1 MEVGLG
7 NGQGPD
13 LSGACGLE
21 HGGAR
26 VQRGTGRPHI
36 IDQDDRSAF
45 EPLPAPTGRKHW
57 REVEGALDVPAPRSC
72 IQRSLWCRGAHAPE
86 HVSHRHTNVP
96 RQLFSLVEA
105 SPCAPP
111 RMEWYR
117 YNHVSVLQQM
127 ATGLDHERR
136 QWTRQPTPPIV
147 FERVEDRSQ
156 RSFIVS
162 GCPRGVDRAWGTATA
177 GALIEDSADHAP

>member
-1 MEVGLG
+1 
-7 NGQGPD
+7 
-13 LSGACGLE
+13 
-21 HGGAR
+21 
-26 VQRGTGRPHI
+26 
-36 IDQDDRSAF
+36 
-45 EPLPAPTGRKHW
+45 
-57 REVEGALDVPAPRSC
+57 
-72 IQRSLWCRGAHAPE
+72 
-86 HVSHRHTNVP
+86 
-96 RQLFSLVEA
+96 
-105 SPCAPP
+105 
-111 RMEWYR
+111 MEWYR